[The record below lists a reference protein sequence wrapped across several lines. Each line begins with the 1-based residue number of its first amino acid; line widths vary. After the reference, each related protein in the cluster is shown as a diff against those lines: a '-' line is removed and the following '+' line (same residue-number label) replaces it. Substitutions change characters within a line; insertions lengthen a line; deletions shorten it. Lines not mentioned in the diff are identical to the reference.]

1 VALTRGGRLG
11 FYELVAPL
19 GAGGMGE
26 VYRARDTRLKRDVAI
41 KILPDAFASDPERLA
56 RFDREAETLAS
67 LNHPNI
73 AQVYGLETAVAD
85 DGRETHA
92 IVMELVEGEDLSQ
105 RLERGA
111 VPLEEALPIA
121 RQIAD
126 ALEAAHDGGV
136 VHRDLKPANVKVRS
150 DGTVKVLDFGLAKLM
165 DAGAGVRPD
174 GSANKALDSSP
185 TISSPAMTGRGTI
198 LGTAA
203 YMSPEQ
209 ARGGAMDRRADI
221 WAFGCVLFELLTGHR
236 AFAGGTMADVL
247 ADVLRKEIE
256 WARLPAHTPPVIRDL
271 LRRCLTRDPRARL
284 RDIGDARVVIEEVI
298 ASPARQDKAAGHRPS
313 TLLGTWLVAACGVAA
328 AAAALAVWSMT
339 RPDESRAADV
349 HASIELSDGVNA
361 LSDSVLAV
369 STDGRTLAFAG
380 RRKADEPWQLYLRRL
395 DEPGA
400 TPIPGT
406 DDAFDP
412 FFSPDGRSVGFF
424 ARQKLWIAPVSGGV
438 VTELADAPD
447 SRGGW
452 WGPDGSIAY
461 APVGQRGGVV
471 MSVPSSGGVARPLTT
486 LHDREVTNRWP
497 QVLPG
502 GKGVLYTAHSQ
513 TGTYDNANLVVS
525 SLSGDRR
532 QVVVERGYFGRYF
545 ASGHL
550 AYVHKG
556 TLFVAPFDLERLV
569 VTGPAAPFIEGVT
582 GDPTS
587 GAALFGFSDTG
598 ALVYSRGPGRVPDM
612 TIWWIDETG
621 AERPMRTVPG
631 DYASL
636 RFSPDGRHLA
646 MDVGAS
652 WGEAAISTYDWARD
666 IMTRVSI
673 GAGED
678 IAPVWS
684 PDGRRIAFAGQRDGA
699 VVDNIYWQKADG
711 SGTAERIAPSDA
723 TQIPFSWHPSGRFLA
738 FHTGPGPT
746 RSDIG
751 ILPLEGDES
760 SGWKVGQPSIV
771 LSEPYV
777 EGLPAFSPD
786 GRWLA
791 YTSFESGQPEVYVR
805 PFPAL
810 DSKVKVSADTGA
822 FPMWSPARSELFY
835 TSPEGIWVAAHRTT
849 GGEFVVDKPR
859 LWAAVNTWYPRGGAA
874 TMALHPDG
882 RRFAMLKGAPIPELT
897 HVSLMLDAFGRVR
910 RALQATNR

>member
-1 VALTRGGRLG
+1 
-11 FYELVAPL
+11 
-19 GAGGMGE
+19 MGE

-41 KILPDAFASDPERLA
+41 KILPDAFASDQERLA

-92 IVMELVEGEDLSQ
+92 IVMEIVEGDDLSQ

-126 ALEAAHDGGV
+126 ALEAAHDRGV

-165 DAGAGVRPD
+165 DAGTGGRPD
-174 GSANKALDSSP
+174 GSADNALDNSP
-185 TISSPAMTGRGTI
+185 TISSPAVTGRGTI

-209 ARGGAMDRRADI
+209 ARGGTIDKRADI

-236 AFAGGTMADVL
+236 TFAGGTMADVL
-247 ADVLRKEIE
+247 ADVLRKDVE
-256 WARLPAHTPPVIRDL
+256 WARLPAPTPPAIRDL

-298 ASPARQDKAAGHRPS
+298 TSPARQDEAARHHSS
-313 TLLGTWLVAACGVAA
+313 TPLRAGLVAACGVAA

-349 HASIELSDGVNA
+349 HASIELGDGVNA
-361 LSDSVLAV
+361 LSDSALAV
-369 STDGRTLAFAG
+369 SADGRSLAFAG
-380 RRKADEPWQLYLRRL
+380 RRKAGEPWQVWVRRL
-395 DEPGA
+395 DEPRPR
-400 TPIPGT
+400 PIPGT
-406 DDAFDP
+406 DNALDP

-424 ARQKLWIAPVSGGV
+424 ARQKLLIAPVSGGA
-438 VTELADAPD
+438 VTELAEAPD
-447 SRGGW
+447 ARGGSW
-452 WGPDGSIAY
+452 AADGSILFT
-461 APVGQRGGVV
+461 PVSQRGGVV
-471 MSVPSSGGVARPLTT
+471 MSVPASGGTARAVTT

-497 QVLPG
+497 QVLPD

-513 TGTYDNANLVVS
+513 TGTYDSANLVVS

-532 QVVVERGYFGRYF
+532 QIVLERGYYGRYL

-556 TLFVAPFDLERLV
+556 TLFVAPFDLERLI

-582 GDPTS
+582 SDPTS
-587 GAALFGFSDTG
+587 GAALFDVSETG
-598 ALVYSRGPGRVPDM
+598 ALVYSLGLGRVPDM
-612 TIWWIDETG
+612 TIWWIDESG
-621 AERPMRTVPG
+621 VEQPMRSAPG

-652 WGEAAISTYDWARD
+652 WGEAAIWTYDWARD
-666 IMTRVSI
+666 IMTLVSI

-678 IAPVWS
+678 TAPVWS

-738 FHTGPGPT
+738 FHTAPGT
-746 RSDIG
+746 SRSDIG
-751 ILPLEGDES
+751 TVPLEGDES

-771 LSEPYV
+771 LSEAYV

-810 DSKVKVSADTGA
+810 DSKVKVSAETGA

-835 TSPEGIWVAAHRTT
+835 TNPEGIWVASYRMT

-859 LWAAVNTWYPRGGAA
+859 LWASVNTWYPRGGAS

-882 RRFAMLKGAPIPELT
+882 KRFAMLKGTPSPENP

-910 RALQATNR
+910 RALQATTR

>member
-1 VALTRGGRLG
+1 L
-11 FYELVAPL
+11 
-19 GAGGMGE
+19 
-26 VYRARDTRLKRDVAI
+26 
-41 KILPDAFASDPERLA
+41 
-56 RFDREAETLAS
+56 
-67 LNHPNI
+67 
-73 AQVYGLETAVAD
+73 
-85 DGRETHA
+85 
-92 IVMELVEGEDLSQ
+92 
-105 RLERGA
+105 
-111 VPLEEALPIA
+111 
-121 RQIAD
+121 
-126 ALEAAHDGGV
+126 
-136 VHRDLKPANVKVRS
+136 
-150 DGTVKVLDFGLAKLM
+150 
-165 DAGAGVRPD
+165 
-174 GSANKALDSSP
+174 
-185 TISSPAMTGRGTI
+185 
-198 LGTAA
+198 
-203 YMSPEQ
+203 
-209 ARGGAMDRRADI
+209 
-221 WAFGCVLFELLTGHR
+221 
-236 AFAGGTMADVL
+236 
-247 ADVLRKEIE
+247 
-256 WARLPAHTPPVIRDL
+256 HTPPAIRDL

-298 ASPARQDKAAGHRPS
+298 ASPAPTETGNHRPA
-313 TLLGTWLVAACGVAA
+313 TWLRAGLVAACGVAA
-328 AAAALAVWSMT
+328 AATALAVWSMT
-339 RPDESRAADV
+339 RPVESRADV
-349 HASIELSDGVNA
+349 HASIELGDGVNA
-361 LSDSVLAV
+361 MSDSALAM
-369 STDGRTLAFAG
+369 SSDGRTLAFVG
-380 RRKADEPWQLYLRRL
+380 RRKTDEPWQVYVRRL
-395 DEPGA
+395 DEPRT

-406 DDAFDP
+406 DDALDP

-424 ARQKLWIAPVSGGV
+424 ARGKLWIAPLAGGV

-461 APVGQRGGVV
+461 APIGQRGGVV
-471 MSVPSSGGVARPLTT
+471 MSVPASGGAARPLTT

-497 QVLPG
+497 QVLPD

-513 TGTYDNANLVVS
+513 TGTYDSANLVVS

-532 QVVVERGYFGRYF
+532 QVVLERGYFGRYL

-556 TLFVAPFDLERLV
+556 TLFVAPFDAERLV

-612 TIWWIDETG
+612 TIWWIDEMG
-621 AERPMRTVPG
+621 AERPMRTAPG

-652 WGEAAISTYDWARD
+652 WGEAAIWTYDWARD
-666 IMTRVSI
+666 VTTRVSI

-678 IAPVWS
+678 LAPVWS

-711 SGTAERIAPSDA
+711 SGIAERIAPSDA
-723 TQIPFSWHPSGRFLA
+723 TQIPFSWHPSGRYLA
-738 FHTGPGPT
+738 FHTAPGPT

-751 ILPLEGDES
+751 ILPLEGDEA

-791 YTSFESGQPEVYVR
+791 YASFESGQPEVYVR

-810 DSKVKVSADTGA
+810 DSKVKVSADTGG

-835 TSPEGIWVAAHRTT
+835 TNPDGIWVAAYRTT

-859 LWAAVNTWYPRGGAA
+859 LWAAVNTWLPRSGGAA
-874 TMALHPDG
+874 GVALHPDG
-882 RRFAMLKGAPIPELT
+882 KRFALLKGTPIPERT
-897 HVSLMLDAFGRVR
+897 HVSLMLDAFSRVR
-910 RALQATNR
+910 RALQATDQ